1 MRNMFDERKIAMDS
15 IQALLQRE
23 KKLFAKIDK
32 LEKKQKILR
41 QRIQRV
47 EDRKNYLLKEYCS

>member
-1 MRNMFDERKIAMDS
+1 MFDERKIAMDS